1 MSDSAQ
7 RDLELFKRL
16 SVTEPHLRV
25 FLTRLFEQELKIL
38 LLNPVDTTLHVAQ
51 GKGQAYKKLIDLL
64 DGKTV

>member
-7 RDLELFKRL
+7 RDIELFKRL
-16 SVTEPHLRV
+16 AVNEPHLRV

-38 LLNPVDTTLHVAQ
+38 LVNPVDTTLHVAQ
-51 GKGQAYKKLIDLL
+51 GKGQAYKKLIDML